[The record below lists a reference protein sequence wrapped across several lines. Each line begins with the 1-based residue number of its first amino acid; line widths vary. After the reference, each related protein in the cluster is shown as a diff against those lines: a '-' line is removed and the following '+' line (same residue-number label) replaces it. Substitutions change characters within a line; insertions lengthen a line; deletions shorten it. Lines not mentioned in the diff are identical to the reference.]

1 MGAQACGDCNTTG
14 PNEMTAQSSRAQA
27 APLPRAFLGCAHGA
41 RRPAETRGVRVA
53 PDAAQEHAASSAAE
67 RSGTL
72 AQAEAAPH
80 AQARRESSRRDA
92 QRSCNPLVHRGT
104 RQARGQR
111 AAWRRSAAQRG
122 CDARARQ
129 KHATEA
135 SGRARAAWRDSLG
148 AGREPLDSGR
158 EHRAP
163 EGFSTRG
170 CKHKGSES
178 HVGGSNSHDAEKQR
192 LQSLGTR
199 RETMLSL
206 TVQDE
211 GGASAQ
217 IYMCQAHSCWMFK
230 RVHAHLAHAHSLS
243 QPRARPS

>member
-1 MGAQACGDCNTTG
+1 MRFTHTVMGAQACGDCNTTG

-111 AAWRRSAAQRG
+111 AAWRRSAQPKEAAMLAHVRSVP
-122 CDARARQ
+122 Q
-129 KHATEA
+129 KQ
-135 SGRARAAWRDSLG
+135 AAWRDSLG
-148 AGREPLDSGR
+148 AGREL
-158 EHRAP
+158 
-163 EGFSTRG
+163 
-170 CKHKGSES
+170 
-178 HVGGSNSHDAEKQR
+178 
-192 LQSLGTR
+192 
-199 RETMLSL
+199 
-206 TVQDE
+206 
-211 GGASAQ
+211 
-217 IYMCQAHSCWMFK
+217 
-230 RVHAHLAHAHSLS
+230 
-243 QPRARPS
+243 